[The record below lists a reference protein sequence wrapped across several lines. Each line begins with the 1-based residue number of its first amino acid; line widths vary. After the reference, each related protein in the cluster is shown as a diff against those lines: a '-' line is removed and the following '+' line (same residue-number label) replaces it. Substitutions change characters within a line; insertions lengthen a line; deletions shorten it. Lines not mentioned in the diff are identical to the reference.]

1 MGLPA
6 RIITTAPFPESAAE
20 AELRAWYAEFEA
32 DMTLIVDVPPTDE
45 TSVLSLAPLIS
56 SQHALECV
64 MRVEKLVGYKISDAV
79 VKRGGYT
86 TCDELVKHL
95 VPRMKA
101 NHEKR

>member
-6 RIITTAPFPESAAE
+6 RTITAAPFPENAAE
-20 AELRAWYAEFEA
+20 AELREWYAAFEA
-32 DMTLIVDVPPTDE
+32 DMALIADLPPADE

-56 SQHALECV
+56 SQHALEVV
-64 MRVEKLVGYKISDAV
+64 MRVEKLVGYKIPDSV
-79 VKRGGYT
+79 VKRGGYA

-95 VPRMKA
+95 LPRMKT